1 MQFLAGKSQFACR
14 DGHVGAKARPL
25 GSGPQSSVWLSARLR
40 GDGFGTAETDEG
52 LGAVGGMAVAIFEPQ
67 AKSWAFSIA
76 KISWKRGM
84 SAESMPIWKVP
95 PWMRTIESSVF
106 VDGVSVEGVDAA
118 GVVCAW
124 AQQVEEKQ
132 NSKVRYA
139 VAILICRYSKR

>member
-1 MQFLAGKSQFACR
+1 
-14 DGHVGAKARPL
+14 
-25 GSGPQSSVWLSARLR
+25 
-40 GDGFGTAETDEG
+40 
-52 LGAVGGMAVAIFEPQ
+52 MAVAIFEPQ

-132 NSKVRYA
+132 NSKARYA
-139 VAILICRYSKR
+139 VVILNMSIFQAIDERDREPVRTGLLIWFCR